1 MSYQTP
7 DLDLKISGET
17 DLGDSILKTPQDEPS
32 SPPAYAPAY
41 DDLSKLAALVN
52 STVSKAQNHQQDPG
66 PSTLPNQSSIPSG
79 SSQQEW
85 VSRSLLQPQAPP
97 SSRNVSQA
105 SKSISAQITSMPS
118 LSLGLFDHDSSDSQ
132 SISVQYQSQ
141 SGPMGDLAP
150 IPTIPDELYQASHVA
165 KSLFQ
170 EQPSSNDSGVRK
182 SAQMEIAPAK
192 QSSQMSMEEDLTGGQ
207 LVTSSNQKGAFARSN
222 MMDRQGSLI
231 KQNGSSTSKASFLP
245 RPRTE
250 RTLPFKG
257 GLFDEDDE
265 SEDEAVNVF
274 GQRNT
279 VGNQKLVSNLYQ
291 RESMQR
297 PTSSSHSSRDKKGLF
312 DDVDESQPGHGSVPA
327 LNAGEFEP
335 YITRDP
341 LLSSPAV
348 QGGHESPSRSQ
359 DTVSDFADGQAN
371 IMLPREIAVESETH
385 MAPEQ
390 LSAPSRNLSSFEYS
404 MSQVKRIDM
413 ARTLA
418 KAASLRG
425 VMLQGGRPPSPPTR
439 SRDSSSVFNEMDA
452 NSQHSRYGEGR
463 GPVEDLQQDVNMGSL
478 SASGSVAQSLVSPR
492 EFPPDANQIAK
503 LVAEGSIASQTIVGE
518 KYVKEGLEG
527 SHSHLL
533 VATVTANR
541 APIDSDLDDDTSIS
555 WSNSGSEGPEE
566 GSDESLSKQAGGQ
579 INTLHI
585 PTDIRDG
592 DAQQQSDL
600 SGGAAS
606 VEEDLAPPP
615 DNSGT
620 NHTRD
625 SGSEVALPEKKVQGL
640 LSKDTSNV
648 IGASTRPGTSPV
660 ISPQDSR
667 AFSPTNTNRGPSL
680 DHFLGSS
687 VSASARA
694 TSAQSFQTINEDLAQ
709 VHKPSSYHE
718 GGHDVE
724 DSSHTEME
732 PSDINSSLGS
742 MNNGSSNSAS
752 VGSRILFQGGRK
764 VDKGLTPVESTPTIA
779 ARRFK
784 SLFEDDDDEEEIFLP
799 HLQPSRT
806 LKGTVTDVR
815 EGKVQDLAS
824 NESMYRGGHRSLRNP
839 LQTSRNTMIE
849 RVARRPMIIDSQ
861 VQAASLENFDEKP
874 INPLGQDVSPQF
886 QELMKRET
894 LPFASNQQK
903 SGQGISL
910 LTSTTED
917 IKTHYMIS
925 TDLKKSESLSSPASA
940 VQVPSKSTSA
950 LFFGDDND
958 EGEDALFGPLGGQS
972 SKSTEHKSAS
982 LLGIEGSSRSEDFVK
997 SPNILGSV
1005 PSSSSTT
1012 VFGKV
1017 LRRSLFDDAGNHP
1030 A

>member
-1 MSYQTP
+1 
-7 DLDLKISGET
+7 
-17 DLGDSILKTPQDEPS
+17 
-32 SPPAYAPAY
+32 
-41 DDLSKLAALVN
+41 
-52 STVSKAQNHQQDPG
+52 
-66 PSTLPNQSSIPSG
+66 
-79 SSQQEW
+79 
-85 VSRSLLQPQAPP
+85 
-97 SSRNVSQA
+97 
-105 SKSISAQITSMPS
+105 
-118 LSLGLFDHDSSDSQ
+118 
-132 SISVQYQSQ
+132 
-141 SGPMGDLAP
+141 
-150 IPTIPDELYQASHVA
+150 
-165 KSLFQ
+165 
-170 EQPSSNDSGVRK
+170 
-182 SAQMEIAPAK
+182 
-192 QSSQMSMEEDLTGGQ
+192 
-207 LVTSSNQKGAFARSN
+207 
-222 MMDRQGSLI
+222 
-231 KQNGSSTSKASFLP
+231 
-245 RPRTE
+245 
-250 RTLPFKG
+250 
-257 GLFDEDDE
+257 
-265 SEDEAVNVF
+265 
-274 GQRNT
+274 
-279 VGNQKLVSNLYQ
+279 
-291 RESMQR
+291 
-297 PTSSSHSSRDKKGLF
+297 
-312 DDVDESQPGHGSVPA
+312 
-327 LNAGEFEP
+327 
-335 YITRDP
+335 
-341 LLSSPAV
+341 
-348 QGGHESPSRSQ
+348 
-359 DTVSDFADGQAN
+359 
-371 IMLPREIAVESETH
+371 
-385 MAPEQ
+385 
-390 LSAPSRNLSSFEYS
+390 
-404 MSQVKRIDM
+404 
-413 ARTLA
+413 
-418 KAASLRG
+418 
-425 VMLQGGRPPSPPTR
+425 
-439 SRDSSSVFNEMDA
+439 
-452 NSQHSRYGEGR
+452 
-463 GPVEDLQQDVNMGSL
+463 
-478 SASGSVAQSLVSPR
+478 
-492 EFPPDANQIAK
+492 
-503 LVAEGSIASQTIVGE
+503 
-518 KYVKEGLEG
+518 
-527 SHSHLL
+527 
-533 VATVTANR
+533 
-541 APIDSDLDDDTSIS
+541 
-555 WSNSGSEGPEE
+555 
-566 GSDESLSKQAGGQ
+566 
-579 INTLHI
+579 
-585 PTDIRDG
+585 
-592 DAQQQSDL
+592 
-600 SGGAAS
+600 
-606 VEEDLAPPP
+606 
-615 DNSGT
+615 
-620 NHTRD
+620 
-625 SGSEVALPEKKVQGL
+625 
-640 LSKDTSNV
+640 V

-752 VGSRILFQGGRK
+752 VGSRILFQGGGK